1 LVVVVVVV
9 VSVCSGL
16 LSITVVKDHDLKPLG
31 KGRVYLTSVL
41 QSFVKEAKA
50 GTWKQDL
57 KWRL

>member
-1 LVVVVVVV
+1 MVVVVFFCFV
-9 VSVCSGL
+9 L
-16 LSITVVKDHDLKPLG
+16 LYINVVKDKDLKPLG